1 MTRYHHNIPLVL
13 PDRNYQL
20 YEVWLDALLLYA
32 IIGFV
37 CQMIDGS
44 LGMGYKATSST
55 LLLSAGLPPVV
66 ASAATHTAGIFTS
79 AASGYAHYRL
89 GNLNKRLLFRLSVAG
104 ILGGVLGALMLSRIP
119 TDVVKPVVA
128 IYLAALG
135 SLILYR
141 AWGSDTLTWR
151 RTSTP
156 VLGTVGGFLDS
167 IGGGG
172 WGPVVTGTLVV
183 NGNNPRKIIGTVSIA
198 EFFVTLAQAATF
210 ATVVHTM
217 EWTPV
222 LGLIIGGVPAA
233 PFAAWL
239 CKHIPVRRLMGLVGG
254 LIVILSVRTLILA
267 FGA

>member
-1 MTRYHHNIPLVL
+1 M
-13 PDRNYQL
+13 
-20 YEVWLDALLLYA
+20 DALLLYA
-32 IIGFV
+32 VIGFV

-55 LLLSAGLPPVV
+55 LLLSTGMPPIA

-104 ILGGVLGALMLSRIP
+104 ILGGVIGALMLSRIP
-119 TDVVKPVVA
+119 TNVIKPVIA
-128 IYLAALG
+128 LYLACLG
-135 SLILYR
+135 ALILYR
-141 AWGSDTLTWR
+141 AWGSDTLKWR

-156 VLGTVGGFLDS
+156 MLGTVGGFLDS

-172 WGPVVTGTLVV
+172 WGPIVTGTLVV
-183 NGNNPRKIIGTVSIA
+183 NGNNPRKTIGTVSIA

-210 ATVVHTM
+210 ATVVHNM

-222 LGLIIGGVPAA
+222 FGLIIGGVPAA

-239 CKHIPVRRLMGLVGG
+239 CKRIPVRRLMVLVGG
-254 LIVILSVRTLILA
+254 LIVVLSARTLILA

>member
-1 MTRYHHNIPLVL
+1 MLSNGAVSLESILIY
-13 PDRNYQL
+13 
-20 YEVWLDALLLYA
+20 AL
-32 IIGFV
+32 IGFV

-44 LGMGYKATSST
+44 LGMGYKATSSV
-55 LLLSAGLPPVV
+55 LLLSTGLPPVA

-89 GNLNKRLLFRLSVAG
+89 GNINQRLLFRLSVAG
-104 ILGGVLGALMLSRIP
+104 IFGGVIGALMLWRIP
-119 TDVVKPVVA
+119 TEIVKPAVA
-128 IYLAALG
+128 LYLAALG
-135 SLILYR
+135 ILILYR
-141 AWGSDTLTWR
+141 AWGSDKLVWR

-156 VLGTVGGFLDS
+156 VLGTIGGFLDS

-172 WGPVVTGTLVV
+172 WGPIVTGTLVV
-183 NGNNPRKIIGTVSIA
+183 NGNNPRKTIGSVSIA

-217 EWTPV
+217 EWAPV
-222 LGLIIGGVPAA
+222 IGLIIGGVPAA

-239 CKHIPVRRLMGLVGG
+239 CRRIPVRRLMVLVGG
-254 LIVILSVRTLILA
+254 LIVVLSARTLILA

>member
-1 MTRYHHNIPLVL
+1 M
-13 PDRNYQL
+13 
-20 YEVWLDALLLYA
+20 DALLLYVV
-32 IIGFV
+32 IGFV

-55 LLLSAGLPPVV
+55 LLLSTGLPPIA

-89 GNLNKRLLFRLSVAG
+89 GNINRRLLFRLSVAG
-104 ILGGVLGALMLSRIP
+104 IVGGVLGALLLARIP
-119 TDVVKPVVA
+119 SDVVKPVVA

-135 SLILYR
+135 GLILYR
-141 AWGSDTLTWR
+141 AWGKDKLQWR

-156 VLGTVGGFLDS
+156 VLGSVGGFLDS

-172 WGPVVTGTLVV
+172 WGPIVTGTLVV
-183 NGNNPRKIIGTVSIA
+183 NGNNPRKTIGTVSIA

-210 ATVVHTM
+210 ATIVHTL
-217 EWTPV
+217 EWAPV

-239 CKHIPVRRLMGLVGG
+239 CKRIPVQRLMILVGG
-254 LIVILSVRTLILA
+254 LIVILSARTLILA
-267 FGA
+267 FGG